1 MNTSIDELQN
11 GVESTAEDSA
21 AALDIATYKSGEA
34 IIRNGDDS
42 LYALK
47 LLSGTAKVLKRGDVV
62 ATIRPGEY
70 FGAIAAI
77 TGNRRH
83 ATVVAAGTCVVEM
96 IPDATF
102 RELITRNPEL
112 LDKIC

>member
-1 MNTSIDELQN
+1 MSTSIDAPQHTVDEAID
-11 GVESTAEDSA
+11 STASS
-21 AALDIATYKSGEA
+21 LDIATYKSGEA

-102 RELITRNPEL
+102 REMITEDPAL

>member
-1 MNTSIDELQN
+1 MSTSMDAPSET
-11 GVESTAEDSA
+11 VAYATETCTT
-21 AALDIATYKSGEA
+21 ALDIATYKSGEA

-42 LYALK
+42 VYALK

-62 ATIRPGEY
+62 GTIKPGDY

-102 RELITRNPEL
+102 RELITENPEL
-112 LDKIC
+112 LDRIC